1 MARNMSTIARRRD
14 LFAQGYNARSLQS
27 ALEEGHL
34 KRLSR
39 DLYSITSAT
48 EAITEKHSYVQVAR
62 LVPQGVF
69 CLISALVFHE
79 ITTQVNH
86 RMQIALPRP
95 AFEPKITFLDVE
107 YFHVSEA
114 PYQHGVE
121 EHRVEGMC
129 IEGVLAGEDS
139 GRPIQIPEPVWD
151 GPGVGSSTGYL
162 AATEIDCPRA
172 AGRRK
177 DLPCRENHGA
187 VPGGDGLVKGSNTA
201 HSIRQRLLN
210 YQRVTLRA
218 EPDGGM
224 DIAAT
229 RKWILGYGDTG
240 AGEGNVPGPESLDSQ
255 WNGI

>member
-27 ALEEGHL
+27 ALEEGDL

-48 EAITEKHSYVQVAR
+48 KAITEKHSYVQVAR

-79 ITTQVNH
+79 LTTQVNH

-114 PYQHGVE
+114 PFQHGVA
-121 EHRVEGMC
+121 EHRVEGC
-129 IEGVLAGEDS
+129 VVKVYSPAKTVADLFKFRNRYGTDLALEALRDT
-139 GRPIQIPEPVWD
+139 W
-151 GPGVGSSTGYL
+151 
-162 AATEIDCPRA
+162 
-172 AGRRK
+172 
-177 DLPCRENHGA
+177 
-187 VPGGDGLVKGSNTA
+187 
-201 HSIRQRLLN
+201 RQRKSTVQELLVAAKIC
-210 YQRVTLRA
+210 RVERIM
-218 EPDGGM
+218 EPYLE
-224 DIAAT
+224 AT
-229 RKWILGYGDTG
+229 
-240 AGEGNVPGPESLDSQ
+240 VS
-255 WNGI
+255 

>member
-14 LFAQGYNARSLQS
+14 LFAQGYNARTLQS

-62 LVPQGVF
+62 LVPHGVF

-79 ITTQVNH
+79 LTTQVNH

-114 PYQHGVE
+114 PFTHGVE
-121 EHRVEGMC
+121 EHRVEGSVVKVYSAAKTVADLFKFRNRY
-129 IEGVLAGEDS
+129 GTDLALEALRD
-139 GRPIQIPEPVWD
+139 IW
-151 GPGVGSSTGYL
+151 
-162 AATEIDCPRA
+162 
-172 AGRRK
+172 
-177 DLPCRENHGA
+177 
-187 VPGGDGLVKGSNTA
+187 
-201 HSIRQRLLN
+201 RQRKSTVQELLTAAKIC
-210 YQRVTLRA
+210 RVERIMKPYL
-218 EPDGGM
+218 E
-224 DIAAT
+224 AT
-229 RKWILGYGDTG
+229 
-240 AGEGNVPGPESLDSQ
+240 VS
-255 WNGI
+255 